1 MWRVLKFHE
10 PALVPNSLHNGYPI
24 FSLFPGDYLANRFY
38 VAVRLFINRSEMM
51 SKCVKMRLG
60 GGGSDKTKKQNK
72 KYGSKTDK
80 RKKIV

>member
-60 GGGSDKTKKQNK
+60 GGG
-72 KYGSKTDK
+72 GE
-80 RKKIV
+80 